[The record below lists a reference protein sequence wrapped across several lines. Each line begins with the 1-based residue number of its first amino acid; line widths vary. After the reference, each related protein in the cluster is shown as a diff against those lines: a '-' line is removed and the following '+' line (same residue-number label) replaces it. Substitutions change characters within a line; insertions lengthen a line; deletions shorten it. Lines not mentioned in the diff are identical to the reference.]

1 MASAPWKH
9 PSVLRAIAVA
19 GAGSLASLAGSM
31 EQDLSLSPA
40 VDRES
45 SLRDSTHYANNNVA
59 VAAVEKLRK
68 MWGPAIAQMEA
79 LPSLASSNHSATE
92 FDPSSGTASAAVDA
106 KEYDFVVIGHGIA
119 GKSAVKTLQELCPEA
134 SIAVVDPNINAKTQ
148 PNNGN
153 GNDKI
158 EFYGSR
164 CEGFDPSSRC
174 VRLSANGKELRY
186 KYSIL
191 VTTGSR
197 GAPPPHYLLDEKAL
211 GRIMEL
217 RPTLLPPP
225 SAGASQSSGRK
236 GRPIWDPTRV
246 RQTVL
251 QAARKGERVAVLG
264 SGWDAV
270 ELAIACSAAHAQ
282 SKRRK
287 SSVATT
293 MVFGSKGPLSH
304 VAPQYLSAAI
314 AKRLASE
321 KHKIEL
327 FHRSLIRY
335 VGPDKPYNEENVE
348 GTSRNDN
355 QHGIQCK
362 GLQLYTAK
370 SYDLL
375 DGTRTDVHWL
385 VGTWTCAIFLI
396 VLATCYAFLH

>member
-19 GAGSLASLAGSM
+19 GTGSLASLTAP
-31 EQDLSLSPA
+31 DHSLRPA
-40 VDRES
+40 FDREN
-45 SLRDSTHYANNNVA
+45 SLCVSIQNTNSNVA
-59 VAAVEKLRK
+59 ATAFDKLRK
-68 MWGPAIAQMEA
+68 MWSPAIAQMEA
-79 LPSLASSNHSATE
+79 LPSLASSSKTIATE
-92 FDPSSGTASAAVDA
+92 MDPSSGSAASTSAGDA

-119 GKSAVKTLQELCPEA
+119 GKSAVKTLQKLCPGA
-134 SIAVVDPNINAKTQ
+134 SIAIVDPNLNKTRKQ
-148 PNNGN
+148 NQVA

-158 EFYGSR
+158 ELYGSR

-174 VRLSANGKELRY
+174 VRLSDSDKDLRY
-186 KYSIL
+186 KHSIL

-197 GAPPPHYLLDEKAL
+197 GAPPPHYLFDEKAL

-225 SAGASQSSGRK
+225 SAEASQSSGRA
-236 GRPIWDPTRV
+236 GRPVWDPARV
-246 RQTVL
+246 RQTAL
-251 QAARKGERVAVLG
+251 QAARRGERVAVLG

-287 SSVATT
+287 SSVAAT
-293 MVFGSKGPLSH
+293 MIFGSKGPLSH

-314 AKRLASE
+314 FKRLSSE

-335 VGPDKPYNEENVE
+335 VGPDKPYNEDNKN
-348 GTSRNDN
+348 GNTANGN
-355 QHGIQCK
+355 QHEVQCK

-385 VGTWTCAIFLI
+385 VGT
-396 VLATCYAFLH
+396 